1 MYDADA
7 KFISFV
13 DLKIKEAE
21 KRKEEEERLREL
33 RRLNKYKDSK
43 HNIQKNGLLS
53 PNFDVLKLKNPSNSS
68 NSELCSQFN
77 REQSQ

>member
-43 HNIQKNGLLS
+43 HNI
-53 PNFDVLKLKNPSNSS
+53 
-68 NSELCSQFN
+68 
-77 REQSQ
+77 